1 MPVRKMPFC
10 YAAPVIDVLG
20 DCMSTRLLLPLFMG
34 AAVALA
40 VMPAQARTPKLS
52 LIEQAQSCDGG
63 SSCPYFP
70 DVYKADYAFRTAFNV
85 GLKKAGLKRQRWVPD
100 GVASPLKPVE
110 IDGKA
115 RLLSSVCEPHNCGHR
130 YSILYDPVARSM
142 TGVYMGSDAKGELRT
157 VYFGDPSIAEAD
169 LLYKN

>member
-1 MPVRKMPFC
+1 
-10 YAAPVIDVLG
+10 
-20 DCMSTRLLLPLFMG
+20 MSARLLSPLFLA

-40 VMPAQARTPKLS
+40 AMPAQARTPRLS

-63 SSCPYFP
+63 HTCPYFP
-70 DVYKADYAFRTAFNV
+70 DVYKADYAFRKAFNV
-85 GLKKAGLKRQRWVPD
+85 GLKKAGLKRQRWVPN

-130 YSILYDPVARSM
+130 YSILYDPAERSM
-142 TGVYMGSDAKGELRT
+142 TGVYIGSDGKGGSRT
-157 VYFGDPSIAEAD
+157 VYFGEPSIAEAD
-169 LLYKN
+169 LLLKN

>member
-1 MPVRKMPFC
+1 
-10 YAAPVIDVLG
+10 
-20 DCMSTRLLLPLFMG
+20 MSVRLLLPVFLG

-40 VMPAQARTPKLS
+40 AVPAQARTPKLS

-63 SSCPYFP
+63 HTCPYFP
-70 DVYKADYAFRTAFNV
+70 DVYKADFAFRKAFNE
-85 GLKKAGLKRQRWVPD
+85 GLKKAGLKRERWVPN

-142 TGVYMGSDAKGELRT
+142 TGVYIGSDGKGGSRT
-157 VYFGDPSIAEAD
+157 VYFGEPSIAEAD